1 MKKFC
6 ESIRKQRMDII
17 NFRKKKNDVINKG
30 TAKKYMKTQKS
41 VSFAIRSSYKSTLK
55 IKNKKARDHYH

>member
-1 MKKFC
+1 
-6 ESIRKQRMDII
+6 MDII